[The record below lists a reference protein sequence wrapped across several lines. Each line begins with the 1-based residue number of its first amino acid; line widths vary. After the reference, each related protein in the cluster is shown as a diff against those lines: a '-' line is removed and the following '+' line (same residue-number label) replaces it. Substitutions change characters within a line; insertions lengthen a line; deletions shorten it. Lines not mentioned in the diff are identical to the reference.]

1 MLQDGEEQAEMA
13 EEGAG
18 GVCVCTRASVLQAFM
33 CALSPQV
40 WENMFNF
47 PFNKT
52 AHCLHFRHVDNTLCS
67 FILSSQQPYE
77 MPQSGEVTGSRSHSC

>member
-1 MLQDGEEQAEMA
+1 MLQEGEEQAEMA
-13 EEGAG
+13 EEGAE
-18 GVCVCTRASVLQAFM
+18 GVCVCVHTCKCVQAFM

-67 FILSSQQPYE
+67 IHFVL
-77 MPQSGEVTGSRSHSC
+77 TTTL